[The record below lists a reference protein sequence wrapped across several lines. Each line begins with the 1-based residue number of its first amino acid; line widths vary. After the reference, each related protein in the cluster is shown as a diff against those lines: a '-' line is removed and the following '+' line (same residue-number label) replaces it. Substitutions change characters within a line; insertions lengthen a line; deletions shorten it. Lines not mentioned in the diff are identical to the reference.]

1 MYASLTSYADTGTIV
16 YEWGTASVSRHSFKT
31 AYRAPR
37 HFIFEFT
44 EDEADGGSRFVIWC
58 EGSDFQSWDSDTRI
72 HTVHPQG
79 RGTLAFTAFIYPTV
93 GSATQ
98 MASMLF
104 QGTGLISTLSELGEV
119 TLAGTET
126 VNGRPAYKLTG
137 IARGTYG
144 TGHEHNVRR
153 AAVWI
158 DTETLL
164 VRKIFEDTPDGVP
177 AGTRLRKTT
186 MFNAQANPPLDDSRF
201 RFIVPAARK

>member
-1 MYASLTSYADTGTIV
+1 MATKPEPVESEISYDDFRKVDIRVGTI
-16 YEWGTASVSRHSFKT
+16 
-31 AYRAPR
+31 RAVEP
-37 HFIFEFT
+37 FP
-44 EDEADGGSRFVIWC
+44 EAR
-58 EGSDFQSWDSDTRI
+58 
-72 HTVHPQG
+72 
-79 RGTLAFTAFIYPTV
+79 
-93 GSATQ
+93 
-98 MASMLF
+98 
-104 QGTGLISTLSELGEV
+104 
-119 TLAGTET
+119 
-126 VNGRPAYKLTG
+126 RPAYKLTG